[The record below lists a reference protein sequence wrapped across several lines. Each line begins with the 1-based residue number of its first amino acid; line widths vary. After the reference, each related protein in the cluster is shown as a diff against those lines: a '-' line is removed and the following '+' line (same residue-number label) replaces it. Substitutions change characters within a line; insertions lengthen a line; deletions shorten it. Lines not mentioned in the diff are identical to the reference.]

1 MAYHARGTD
10 TLGDRVRAVPA
21 APLLTLKQVYG
32 VMTYYLAYREAI
44 EAYLQEQT
52 AAFEMLKETLRRNNP
67 YMAQRIVEIKH
78 QRQTARR

>member
-1 MAYHARGTD
+1 
-10 TLGDRVRAVPA
+10 
-21 APLLTLKQVYG
+21 
-32 VMTYYLAYREAI
+32 MTYYLAYREAI